1 MTLTRIQKIGIVVFI
16 VSLAPAYWIADW
28 RHDSKLAS
36 LRETLD
42 KEQSLHMSTDK
53 LLVNCEKIAT
63 TSAGAYDATH
73 QVCAQGSQIHEH
85 TEQAMALLTQEKAN
99 NETKWY
105 RNFALTVLLFNLLA
119 FFLYRA
125 SVFFKREAN

>member
-1 MTLTRIQKIGIVVFI
+1 MTLTRIHKLSIAVFI
-16 VSLAPAYWIADW
+16 VSLAPAYWVANW
-28 RHDSKLAS
+28 RFDSKLAN
-36 LRETLD
+36 LNEMFG
-42 KEQSLHMSTDK
+42 KEQALHLSTDK
-53 LLVNCEKIAT
+53 LLINCDKIAT

-85 TEQAMALLTQEKAN
+85 TEQAMALLSQEKTS

>member
-1 MTLTRIQKIGIVVFI
+1 MTLTRIHKLSIAVFI
-16 VSLAPAYWIADW
+16 VSLAPAYWVANW
-28 RHDSKLAS
+28 RFDSKLAS
-36 LRETLD
+36 LNEMFN
-42 KEQSLHMSTDK
+42 KEQALHLSTDK

-63 TSAGAYDATH
+63 TSAGVYDATH

-85 TEQAMALLTQEKAN
+85 TAQAMALLTQEKAS

-105 RNFALTVLLFNLLA
+105 RNFALTALLFNLLA

-125 SVFFKREAN
+125 SEFFKREAN

>member
-1 MTLTRIQKIGIVVFI
+1 MTLTRIQKLGIAVFI
-16 VSLAPAYWIADW
+16 VSLAPAYWIANW
-28 RHDSKLAS
+28 RYESKLAS
-36 LRETLD
+36 LTDMFE
-42 KEQSLHMSTDK
+42 KEHALHLSTDK
-53 LLVNCEKIAT
+53 LLINCDKIAT

-85 TEQAMALLTQEKAN
+85 TEQAMALLTQEKTS

-105 RNFALTVLLFNLLA
+105 RNFALTALLFNLLA

-125 SVFFKREAN
+125 SVYLKREAT